1 MADHSGLP
9 IAALLRGG
17 PEDGPGE
24 LELGARQLALE
35 LAPYGERLPAPT
47 EVAPDGTRAGEIEM
61 IGAVALAI
69 EPALPSIIAVLE
81 LLLAWAG
88 QRQGRGVRI
97 VEPDGSE
104 LDLTGVSAADQRRI
118 AQTWLDR
125 KLPR

>member
-17 PEDGPGE
+17 AEDGPGE